1 MDKDTV
7 SLKNKKIPVT
17 LLDMTKMLHDS
28 IDAIQIN
35 VDAYLTGRKAGWLAV
50 GSQIYVL
57 LCDPN
62 PKSSLLG
69 KLIPSIKFYPVTTQ
83 IDRPKN
89 KDDVTWILHS
99 PAPVHFDEGNI
110 SVELFNTSKPKLPMI
125 KWLKQ
130 VIGVHNFED
139 KGHYV
144 TIENLIHYAR
154 NQMGPGHFDTEWDE
168 ISKSLS
174 SPTIRAG
181 GVNCPF
187 YEWAII
193 LIAHVVVSEI
203 KLELNL
209 P

>member
-69 KLIPSIKFYPVTTQ
+69 KLIPSIKFYPLTT
-83 IDRPKN
+83 
-89 KDDVTWILHS
+89 
-99 PAPVHFDEGNI
+99 
-110 SVELFNTSKPKLPMI
+110 
-125 KWLKQ
+125 
-130 VIGVHNFED
+130 
-139 KGHYV
+139 
-144 TIENLIHYAR
+144 
-154 NQMGPGHFDTEWDE
+154 
-168 ISKSLS
+168 
-174 SPTIRAG
+174 
-181 GVNCPF
+181 
-187 YEWAII
+187 
-193 LIAHVVVSEI
+193 
-203 KLELNL
+203 
-209 P
+209 